1 MTSMSTSESL
11 APALSLQGICK
22 SYGGLEVLKDVSF
35 DVPQKSIFGLA
46 GPNGAG
52 KTTLLNIVSGFDTS
66 DTGSKFLFGQDST
79 KKDTLG
85 LSKAG
90 VARTFQNI
98 RLFKGL
104 TVREQVNAG
113 AYRHR
118 KATAL
123 AGMIGLP
130 SQRADDRRA
139 EQITMEALDFVGLLD
154 SADLL
159 AENLSYGDQRRV
171 EIARAMATKPS
182 LLLLDEPTA
191 GMNEAD
197 WMPIA
202 DLLSRLRQGGMT
214 IVVIEHNMRL
224 LERICDTIVVIA
236 AGAVIAQDEPRTCLN
251 LPQVRRAYFGK

>member
-1 MTSMSTSESL
+1 MTTASMTDL
-11 APALSLQGICK
+11 APALSLRRICK

-66 DTGSKFLFGQDST
+66 DTGEKFLFGQDAT

-104 TVREQVNAG
+104 TVQEQVNAG

-118 KATAL
+118 RATAL
-123 AGMIGLP
+123 AGMLGLP

-139 EQITMEALDFVGLLD
+139 EQITEEVLDFVGLRE
-154 SADLL
+154 SAGLL

-171 EIARAMATKPS
+171 EIARAMATQPS

-202 DLLSRLRQGGMT
+202 DLLARLRQEGMT

-236 AGAVIAQDEPRTCLN
+236 AGSVIAEDEPKTCLN